1 MPILSNYNS
10 FNGRHWETGSVH
22 NHLAARGVVAPH
34 TGKPYSEAF
43 FLGISGGIVLGY
55 FVFTYEG
62 VDPHARIL
70 TRNTF
75 DPMDI
80 MLERLGI
87 IQDLQHTASADK
99 AVRNLV
105 DSLEEGVAPIVW
117 ADLFSLPYNSWA
129 TQQGEQI
136 WMMNP
141 VVVFGYDEA
150 ADTVHIADR
159 SNSQLT
165 VTTADLVQARSKVKK
180 IKHRILNLDPPYG
193 DKLASAVQMSIW
205 GTIKLYT
212 EKPPKGS
219 KKNFGFAA
227 FQNWADS
234 LVKTKGRRTWA
245 KDFPP
250 GSALYT
256 GLADSY
262 YYTNHYGQ
270 NGVADRVQY
279 ADFLDEA
286 AVILDRAALK
296 EVGQKFRASAKGWE
310 AINLALLPNDV
321 DPLRQTRELMARQ
334 HQLFLADGQGSVE
347 ERQAISAELDE
358 IKKQVSADFP
368 LDEAGIQQLK
378 ENLADKIMAVH
389 DIEYDAIMSLQ
400 EAMD

>member
-22 NHLAARGVVAPH
+22 NHLAARGFVAAH
-34 TGKPYSEAF
+34 TGQPYSEAF
-43 FLGISGGIVLGY
+43 LLGISGGIVLGY

-62 VDPHARIL
+62 FDPHARIL

-75 DPMDI
+75 DPMDT
-80 MLERLGI
+80 MLERLGV
-87 IQDLQHTASADK
+87 IQDLHHTASPDK

-105 DSLEEGVAPIVW
+105 ESLEEGVAPIVW
-117 ADLFSLPYNSWA
+117 ADLFSLPYNAMPIAQEEEMW
-129 TQQGEQI
+129 I
-136 WMMNP
+136 MYP
-141 VVVFGYDEA
+141 VVVYGYDET

-159 SNSQLT
+159 SSSPLT
-165 VTTADLVQARSKVKK
+165 VTTAELAQAREK
-180 IKHRILNLDPPYG
+180 IKKFKHRLLNLDPPNPE
-193 DKLASAVQMSIW
+193 KLASAVQMSIW

-245 KDFPP
+245 KEFPP

-262 YYTNHYGQ
+262 YYTNHFGQ
-270 NGVADRVQY
+270 NGVADREQY
-279 ADFLDEA
+279 AAFLDEA
-286 AVILDRAALK
+286 TVLLNRPALK
-296 EVGQKFRASAKGWE
+296 EAGQKFRESAKGWQ
-310 AINLALLPNDV
+310 AINMALLPDDV
-321 DPLRQTRELMARQ
+321 EPLRQTRELLANQ
-334 HQLFLADGQGSVE
+334 HKLFVADAQSSVE
-347 ERQAISAELDE
+347 ERQAISAQLDE

-368 LDEAGIQQLK
+368 LDGAGIQQLK
-378 ENLADKIMAVH
+378 ENLAGKIMAVH
-389 DIEYDAIMSLQ
+389 DIEYDAVMSLQ
-400 EAMD
+400 EAMG